1 MKVPSFIL
9 RQLYVKGSLRATD
22 QGFAFEI
29 ANKLGS
35 GYSREM
41 RPVTL
46 DGVAFPLE
54 QTFFRPPDGV
64 EIAFSDVSDAMPF
77 TLEMGKTLT
86 ILVEGAA
93 LTPGKHKVGMGF
105 VVKGIGELS
114 FDVTDVAE

>member
-9 RQLYVKGSLRATD
+9 KQLYVKGSLRATD

-46 DGVAFPLE
+46 DGAAFPLE
-54 QTFFRPPDGV
+54 QTFFR
-64 EIAFSDVSDAMPF
+64 DVSDAMPF

-86 ILVEGAA
+86 ILVEGARLA
-93 LTPGKHKVGMGF
+93 PGKHKVGMGF

-114 FDVTDVAE
+114 FDVTDVIE

>member
-9 RQLYVKGSLRATD
+9 RQLYVKGSLRVTD

-41 RPVTL
+41 RPVML

-54 QTFFRPPDGV
+54 RTFFRPP
-64 EIAFSDVSDAMPF
+64 
-77 TLEMGKTLT
+77 
-86 ILVEGAA
+86 
-93 LTPGKHKVGMGF
+93 
-105 VVKGIGELS
+105 
-114 FDVTDVAE
+114 